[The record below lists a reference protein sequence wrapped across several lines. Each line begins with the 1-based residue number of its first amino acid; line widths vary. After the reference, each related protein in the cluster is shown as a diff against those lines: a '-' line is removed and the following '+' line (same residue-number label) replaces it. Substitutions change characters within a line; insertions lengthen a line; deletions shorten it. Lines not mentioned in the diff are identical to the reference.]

1 MKNINITREANVKEE
16 VERQVSIIQDRS
28 LSLVTT
34 EELRQKLVRSLTSGR
49 PLKVKLGADP
59 SAPDLHLGHVVMMKK
74 LREFQELGH
83 EIYFVIGDF
92 TGMIGD
98 PSGKSKTRRQLS
110 REEVEA
116 NAKTYHE
123 QASTILDPSKT
134 HVLFNSS
141 WLSPMTFRDVIRLSS
156 KFTVAR
162 MLERDDFFKR
172 YKEGHPI
179 GIHEFLYPLAQ
190 AYDSVAIRAD
200 VELGGSDQTFNLLVG
215 RDIQQQYGQEPQ
227 VTITMPLLVGT
238 DGHNKMSKSLGNYIA
253 IRDDP
258 NDMYGKLMSIPD
270 DLMADYYRLVLLESE
285 SSVQRLVKDMK
296 AGKVHPMD
304 AKMTLARRI
313 VAEFHGQTAADAA
326 EKEFLRVFRQSETPK
341 NVREVHIADLS
352 DGSSVGLAKL
362 LSMCGLAPSSSEAR
376 RLIKG
381 GAVRINGVRVYDE
394 SHICTVKDGL
404 LLQVGKRRACRLR
417 L

>member
-1 MKNINITREANVKEE
+1 LKNINITRETNIKEE
-16 VERQVSIIQDRS
+16 VERQVNIIQDRT
-28 LSLVTT
+28 LSLVTI

-83 EIYFVIGDF
+83 EIYFIIGDF

-110 REEVEA
+110 REEIEA
-116 NAKTYHE
+116 NAETYHE

-141 WLSPMTFRDVIRLSS
+141 WLSPMTFRDVIYLSS

-162 MLERDDFFKR
+162 MLERDDFFNR

-227 VTITMPLLVGT
+227 VTVTMPLLVGT

-253 IRDDP
+253 IKDDP

-285 SSVQRLVKDMK
+285 SSVQVLVKDIK
-296 AGKVHPMD
+296 VGKVHPMD

-313 VAEFHGQTAADAA
+313 VAKFHGRAAADAA
-326 EKEFLRVFRQSETPK
+326 EKEFLRVFRQSEIPK
-341 NVREVHIADLS
+341 NVGEVHIGDLS

-394 SHICTVKDGL
+394 SYICTVKDGL